1 MNAPQNFSELHTHPA
16 PESILDAAA
25 RELPDAGAPEARSI
39 LSGLACLRQLPLPTA
54 AVLIVQDPDAS
65 HVHTRARWRELGRA
79 PSRGARPSALPG
91 PQGSVELVYDERQTT
106 SLGQGT
112 APDTTIEPVAADA
125 AVDNLIAGLP
135 GVGVAAREDREVAGE
150 GRRTV
155 LGRRLAEPAFVPARA
170 GHERAVLAEVVLTD
184 AWFGLSAREQ
194 LADLLPVVAEVLA
207 AEGLPLGALEAKE
220 HAAAEHRLDAEGVT
234 KDERRHLLA
243 AYPLIEH
250 LRSREIGD
258 AAQADE
264 GGSGTEAADA
274 GAGAGGSATEVAD
287 ASSAGASAR
296 LAGWLAAARLGME
309 RDYPSETHTADL
321 GQALRLAAKLECLCL
336 DCCARSGV
344 AFPEDRGT
352 ELLDWWRRR
361 D

>member
-1 MNAPQNFSELHTHPA
+1 MNAPQNFPELHAHPA

-25 RELPDAGAPEARSI
+25 SELPDAGAPEARSI

-65 HVHTRARWRELGRA
+65 HVHTRARWRELGRQ

-106 SLGQGT
+106 SLGKGT

-194 LADLLPVVAEVLA
+194 LSDLLPVVAEVLA
-207 AEGLPLGALEAKE
+207 AEGLPLGALETEE

-234 KDERRHLLA
+234 RDERRHLLA
-243 AYPLIEH
+243 GYPLIEH

-258 AAQADE
+258 AAQVDE
-264 GGSGTEAADA
+264 GGSGTE
-274 GAGAGGSATEVAD
+274 GAGVGVGATEVAD

-309 RDYPSETHTADL
+309 RDYPSETHSADL
-321 GQALRLAAKLECLCL
+321 GQALRLAAQLECLCL

-344 AFPEDRGT
+344 AFPEGRGT